1 MKQCHKL
8 ILTLAFIAAG
18 IMATDARAQAKS
30 SATRVK
36 PGIVTLRDS
45 GFEAL
50 KGKRIGL
57 ITNPTGVDPELNA
70 TPDILAGAEDVEL
83 VAMFAPEHGIRGDV
97 PAGDRVATST
107 DPATG
112 VKVYSIYGATK
123 KPTPEML
130 KGIDA
135 LVYDIQDNGCRSY
148 TFISTMGRAM
158 EAAAEAGIEFVVLDR
173 PNPLGGNRVEGPLT
187 ESDCISFVSQYPIP
201 YLYGLTPGE
210 LALYLKG
217 EGLIKGADKLKLTVV
232 PMEGWTRDME
242 YDDTGLP
249 WVLPSPH
256 IPAAETCI
264 YYPATGIAG
273 ELGWISIGVGY
284 TLPFRTFAAPW
295 IDAAELTKRLNAL
308 NLPGIRFRPVHYTPY
323 YGIFKGQPV
332 KGVEMY
338 VTDPGKAQL
347 TTVQFYVMQELHKMY
362 PKQSPLSA
370 GPSNKNSLKMFDN
383 VVGNKQIR
391 TLLLDNAYNV
401 DAILPLWNKD
411 AERFNH
417 DKQRYHLYE

>member
-1 MKQCHKL
+1 MKR
-8 ILTLAFIAAG
+8 LTSLLLLLVSV
-18 IMATDARAQAKS
+18 MMSAQ
-30 SATRVK
+30 VK
-36 PGIVTLRDS
+36 PGIVTLRES

-50 KGKRIGL
+50 RGKRVGL
-57 ITNPTGVDPELNA
+57 ITNPTGIDPQLNA
-70 TPDILAGAEDVEL
+70 TPDILAAVEGVEL
-83 VAMFAPEHGIRGDV
+83 AAMFAPEHGIRGDV
-97 PAGDRVATST
+97 AAGARVATST
-107 DPATG
+107 DAATG

-148 TFISTMGRAM
+148 TFISTMGKAM

-173 PNPLGGNRVEGPLT
+173 PNPLGGIRVEGPLT
-187 ESDCISFVSQYPIP
+187 EPDCISFVSQYPIP

-232 PMEGWTRDME
+232 PMTGWTRDMT
-242 YDDTGLP
+242 YARTGLP

-256 IPAAETCI
+256 IPSEQTCL

-284 TLPFRTFAAPW
+284 TMPFKTFAAPW
-295 IDAAELTKRLNAL
+295 IDDAGKLSTRLNAL
-308 NLPGIRFRPVHYTPY
+308 ELPGVKFRPVHYTPY

-332 KGVEMY
+332 KGVEVY
-338 VTDPGKAQL
+338 VTDADSAQL
-347 TTVQFYVMQELHKMY
+347 TTVQFYVMQELHAMY
-362 PKQSPLSA
+362 PRQSPLTA
-370 GPSNKNSLKMFDN
+370 TTANKNNIKMFDN
-383 VVGNKQIR
+383 VVGSKKIREKLIKNK
-391 TLLLDNAYNV
+391 YKV
-401 DAILPLWNKD
+401 DSILPIWNKD
-411 AERFNH
+411 IQRFNYT
-417 DKQRYHLYE
+417 KERYHLYR